1 MESDIDYKQ
10 IPEKGQNMNFKEFL
24 SKTESSMK
32 AFFGPQAQIEIK
44 EIRKNNGV
52 MLNGLIIT
60 EEKETISP
68 TIYMDGF
75 YLDYQKGKSF
85 GRIVEEIINL
95 YRENKVKVPINMDFF
110 LDYESVRGRIFQ
122 KVINYE
128 RNKELLENVPHIKY
142 MDLAVVTYYAY
153 MNDFLGRGSIQITI
167 SHLDKWGIDEE
178 ILFEDAIR
186 NTREKL
192 GVEILGM
199 KDMLIELF
207 ADNTEN
213 MDINQVREATSY
225 VERDVSMHVMTLKG
239 RYFGAAC
246 IYDTEMLKKFG
257 EKCRR
262 NFFILPSSIHEL
274 ILIPDTGLESAESLR
289 RMVRE
294 VNAEHVDE
302 EEQLSD
308 NVYYF
313 NLSSNTVK
321 IV

>member
-1 MESDIDYKQ
+1 
-10 IPEKGQNMNFKEFL
+10 MNFQEFL
-24 SKTESSMK
+24 SKTESSLQ
-32 AFFGPQAQIEIK
+32 AFFGPATQVEIK

-52 MLNGLIIT
+52 LLKGLVIT
-60 EEKETISP
+60 EEKENISP

-75 YLDYQKGKSF
+75 YKDYQMGKSF
-85 GRIVEEIINL
+85 GRVIEEIINL

-110 LDYESVRGRIFQ
+110 LDYEAVRGRIFQ

-128 RNKELLENVPHIKY
+128 KNKELLANVPHKRY
-142 MDLAVVTYYAY
+142 MDLAVVAYYAY

-167 SHLDKWGIDEE
+167 SHLDKWGISEE
-178 ILFEDAIR
+178 LLFEDAFR

-199 KDMLIELF
+199 KDMLMELF
-207 ADNTEN
+207 ADNSDS
-213 MDINQVREATSY
+213 MDAKQVREAVSY

-246 IYDTEMLKKFG
+246 ICDTDMLKSFG
-257 EKCRR
+257 VRCRR

-274 ILIPDTGLESAESLR
+274 ILIPDTGLESAEGLR
-289 RMVRE
+289 RMVCE

-308 NVYYF
+308 NIYYF